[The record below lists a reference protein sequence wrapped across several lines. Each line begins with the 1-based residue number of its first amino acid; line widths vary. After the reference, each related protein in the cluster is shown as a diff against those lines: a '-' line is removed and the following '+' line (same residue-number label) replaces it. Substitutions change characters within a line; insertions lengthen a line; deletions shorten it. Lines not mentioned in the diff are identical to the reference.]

1 MPQSSSFD
9 ERAAPGKRDIA
20 RAFGGATL
28 YDDHAIVQRQVAA
41 RLAAKVGGLPLV
53 PQPKILEIG
62 CGTGFL
68 SRALRQ
74 KIDGAEWTLTDLSPE
89 MVERCRSALGDPGDS
104 RFLVMDGEHPGFSPP
119 RRFDLIC
126 SSLAAQW
133 FEDLPAGL
141 RRLSDL
147 LAPGGAMVI
156 ATLGER
162 TFAEWRR
169 AQEIAGHQPG
179 PPRYPSLPA
188 FQALDFPGCEI
199 EAEQFE
205 IAEHHAGALDFLRSL
220 KAIGA
225 HTPGPGQGVMP
236 AGALRRVCRAFETLG
251 SVASYHVVML
261 TVRNPAGSVQRE
273 D

>member
-1 MPQSSSFD
+1 MSQSSSF
-9 ERAAPGKRDIA
+9 AGQVAPGKRDIA
-20 RAFGGATL
+20 QAFGGAAH
-28 YDDHAIVQRQVAA
+28 YDDHAVIQRQVAK
-41 RLAAKVGGLPLV
+41 RLAAKIAASPLPSR
-53 PQPKILEIG
+53 PNILEIG

-89 MVERCRSALGDPGDS
+89 MVERCRTAFGKEGE
-104 RFLVMDGEHPGFSPP
+104 FLVMDGEHPGFPP
-119 RRFDLIC
+119 SRRFDLIC

-169 AQEIAGHQPG
+169 AQEMAGHQPG
-179 PPRYPSLPA
+179 PPRYPSFPA
-188 FQALDFPGCEI
+188 LQALDFPGRVI

-225 HTPGPGQGVMP
+225 HTPGPGQGVLP

-251 SVASYHVVML
+251 AVASYHVVML
-261 TVRNPAGSVQRE
+261 TVRNSVAA
-273 D
+273 

>member
-1 MPQSSSFD
+1 MLLSSPFP
-9 ERAAPGKRDIA
+9 EEITTPKRDIA
-20 RAFGGATL
+20 RAFGGAAL
-28 YDDHAIVQRQVAA
+28 YDDHAVIQRQVAA
-41 RLAAKVGGLPLV
+41 RLAKKIAASPLPSR
-53 PQPKILEIG
+53 PKILEIG

-89 MVERCRSALGDPGDS
+89 MVERCRTAFGEVGE
-104 RFLVMDGEHPGFSPP
+104 FLVMDGEHPGFSPP

-133 FEDLPAGL
+133 FENLPAGL

-179 PPRYPSLPA
+179 PLRYPSFPA

-199 EAEQFE
+199 AAEQFE
-205 IAEHHAGALDFLRSL
+205 LAENHAGALDFLRNL

-225 HTPGPGQGVMP
+225 HTPGPGQGVLP
-236 AGALRRVCRAFETLG
+236 AGTLRRVCRAFETLG
-251 SVASYHVVML
+251 AVASYQVVML
-261 TVRNPAGSVQRE
+261 TVRNRAAGYCAL
-273 D
+273 